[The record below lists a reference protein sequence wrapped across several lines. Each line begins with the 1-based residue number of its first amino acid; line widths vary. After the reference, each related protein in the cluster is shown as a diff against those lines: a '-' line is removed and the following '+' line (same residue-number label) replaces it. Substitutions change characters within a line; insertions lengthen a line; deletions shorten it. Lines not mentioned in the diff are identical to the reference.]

1 MEEVVTTE
9 STFSPSLI
17 LVLSFFFGILGSLL
31 GLGGALFLTP
41 VLTIFMGVPIH
52 YAIGAGF
59 ISIIATS
66 SGSAAAYV
74 RDRITNI
81 RVGMFLEIAT
91 TVGAITGAYISGLI
105 SSQLLFI
112 VFSAMM
118 FFSAFMMFR
127 NRNVEFVEMAEEH
140 ALAKRLGLSGE
151 YVDKALGRNIVYKTQ
166 NPLQGLGLMYVAG
179 VLSGL
184 LGIGNGALKVLAMDQ
199 IMKMPVKVSSATS
212 NFMMG
217 VTAAAS
223 AGVFFA
229 RGDIHPAIAAPVAL
243 GMMLGATTGSRI
255 MNRLRAKTLRK
266 IFVPILLLIAVQMLL
281 KGLEVM

>member
-1 MEEVVTTE
+1 MVTELTY
-9 STFSPSLI
+9 SPLLI
-17 LVLSFFFGILGSLL
+17 LVLSYFFGILGSLL

-74 RDRITNI
+74 RDRISNI

-91 TVGAITGAYISGLI
+91 TVGAITGAYLSGLI
-105 SSQLLFI
+105 SNQLLFI
-112 VFSAMM
+112 VFSGMM
-118 FFSAFMMFR
+118 FFSAYMMFR
-127 NRNVEFVEMAEEH
+127 NRHVEFVENAEED
-140 ALAKRLGLSGE
+140 ALAEKLQLSGH
-151 YVDKALGRNIVYKTQ
+151 YVDKALHRDIAYKTQ
-166 NPLQGLGLMYVAG
+166 KPLQGLGLMFVAG
-179 VLSGL
+179 ILSGL

-243 GMMLGATTGSRI
+243 GMMLGAMTGSRI
-255 MNRLRAKTLRK
+255 MNRLRAKTLRT
-266 IFVPILLLIAVQMLL
+266 IFVPILLLIAAQMFL
-281 KGLEVM
+281 KGLGVL

>member
-9 STFSPSLI
+9 LTFSPSLI

-91 TVGAITGAYISGLI
+91 TVGAISGAYISGLI

-127 NRNVEFVEMAEEH
+127 NRNVEFVEIAEEH
-140 ALAKRLGLSGE
+140 ALAERLGLSGE